1 VIEHALLSDAGLRA
15 RAVRGGFGIT
25 VQHPLLWNMGSE
37 MLAAWGPERTS
48 DVGPLDE
55 WLAAGADLAAGTD
68 IARPFNPMTAVWG
81 MVTRGTKSA
90 GIQGA
95 GHAIDVSTALEL
107 YTMGSARLNHEAG
120 QLGSITP
127 GKLADLAAYPAD
139 PFTANTDV
147 LAALGPVFTIVG
159 GRPVH
164 DPNGLLG
171 TLEGGP

>member
-1 VIEHALLSDAGLRA
+1 MA
-15 RAVRGGFGIT
+15 
-25 VQHPLLWNMGSE
+25 SE
-37 MLAAWGPERTS
+37 MLDAWGPERTS
-48 DVGPLDE
+48 QVSPLDE

-68 IARPFNPMTAVWG
+68 SARPVNPMTATWG

-90 GIQGA
+90 GVQGPS
-95 GHAIDVSTALEL
+95 HAIDVTTALEL

-120 QLGSITP
+120 RLGSITP

-164 DPNGLLG
+164 DPHSLLG
-171 TLEGGP
+171 QAEGES